1 MARLRGQSEVT
12 THTAFPARTCVGCV
26 GIHECVRVHKLEK
39 QNQGHASLLPAHHRD
54 SLQLVCKTGTTTVE
68 IKPKT
73 LSAQA
78 DLLSK
83 GHRISEEKYIIH
95 PEVEENKEKNR
106 NECNWLFA

>member
-1 MARLRGQSEVT
+1 MAR
-12 THTAFPARTCVGCV
+12 
-26 GIHECVRVHKLEK
+26 
-39 QNQGHASLLPAHHRD
+39 ASLLPAHHRD
-54 SLQLVCKTGTTTVE
+54 SLQLVCKTGTVVE

-83 GHRISEEKYIIH
+83 EHRVSEENYIIH